1 MNRKYLTFI
10 WVILFLVVID
20 QAVKTYIHTQF
31 SLGETLRV
39 IDGYFNITYV
49 RNTGAAFG
57 MLSDAPET
65 FRKLFFLIIPVVA
78 VVVIFFMLKTTPA
91 EDRIQVYSLSAIAG
105 GALGNYVDRLKHG
118 FVVDCIDVHFKHHY
132 TWPAFNIADSA
143 IVCGVFALFF
153 LIIRDMK
160 REKEA
165 AKAAAEGR

>member
-1 MNRKYLTFI
+1 M
-10 WVILFLVVID
+10 ILFLVVID
-20 QAVKTYIHTQF
+20 QATKTYIHTQF
-31 SLGETLRV
+31 GLGETLRV

-57 MLSDAPET
+57 MLADAPET
-65 FRKLFFLIIPVVA
+65 FRKIFFLSVPLIA

-91 EDRIQVYSLSAIAG
+91 EDRVQVYALSAIAG

-118 FVVDCIDVHFKHHY
+118 FVVDFLDFHFKHHY

-143 IVCGVFALFF
+143 IVCGVIALGG

-160 REKEA
+160 REKA